1 MRKKPDQSLKVG
13 RGFVRRLFAGYGLN
27 EFLLS
32 AYLAFVI
39 SAELIAQLA
48 SRLGDRRIVP
58 AWLMLFLLLLAAAS
72 CFAAPLLQKLSRY
85 RLKRAETVLSPKK
98 MAAWTVGFFLAG
110 VAAMGIWYL
119 MYYPG
124 WFSGDSEWQLRQ
136 ALSGEYNDWHPVL
149 QTIITFTLPLKLT
162 GGWKGSV
169 VLFQITEYAL
179 VLSYLCM
186 TFLKYGNRRYA
197 ITSFAL
203 IAFSPLT
210 GAMVKQPWKDV
221 TFTIFSLLLAAY
233 ALRVFYD
240 AEWIRKPR
248 NIAALSSAF
257 VIATIVRHNA
267 VLFTAPLLLAVLL
280 SMEGKKLRA
289 VLLSICLLLFVLIKG
304 PIYSFLQ
311 VEKPGSRNVELLGL
325 PMTVI
330 GSVVTEKPE
339 TLDADIL
346 AFAYSVA
353 SPECWEENYSMG
365 DFNSIKF
372 ADGCNTQPI
381 NEAGALTVLS
391 YMFRC
396 MKSSPACATE
406 ALLRLTGMVYVISG
420 PIDW

>member
-58 AWLMLFLLLLAAAS
+58 AWLMLFLLLRAAAS

-85 RLKRAETVLSPKK
+85 RLKRAETVHSPKK

-197 ITSFAL
+197 ITSFVL

-210 GAMVKQPWKDV
+210 GAMVKQPRKDV
-221 TFTIFSLLLAAY
+221 TFTIF
-233 ALRVFYD
+233 LRSKYVHKTITNRIVTT
-240 AEWIRKPR
+240 IRIHAIKP
-248 NIAALSSAF
+248 
-257 VIATIVRHNA
+257 
-267 VLFTAPLLLAVLL
+267 
-280 SMEGKKLRA
+280 
-289 VLLSICLLLFVLIKG
+289 
-304 PIYSFLQ
+304 
-311 VEKPGSRNVELLGL
+311 
-325 PMTVI
+325 
-330 GSVVTEKPE
+330 
-339 TLDADIL
+339 
-346 AFAYSVA
+346 
-353 SPECWEENYSMG
+353 
-365 DFNSIKF
+365 
-372 ADGCNTQPI
+372 
-381 NEAGALTVLS
+381 
-391 YMFRC
+391 
-396 MKSSPACATE
+396 
-406 ALLRLTGMVYVISG
+406 
-420 PIDW
+420 